1 MLVREGRYYRTADG
15 LDCFAVSG
23 LFVFYMSAKGRSRRC
38 GACFGQAGRSST
50 CRAHGALM
58 SARQDI
64 RNIGSGRFSDD
75 ERAAVYR
82 VIFERRD
89 VRRNFLRK
97 PIADDVLA
105 RILTVAHHAGSVG
118 FMQPW
123 DFVVIRQHATKRA
136 VKQLFQKTNAQAA
149 MRYEGARAS
158 LYRSLKLEGIE
169 EAPVNIGVT
178 CSRQRGGPHVL
189 GRSTVRDT
197 DLYSTCCAIQNLW
210 LAARAEGIGVGWVSI
225 LDHGALKQVLG
236 IPRPVKML
244 AYLCLGYVADFATQ
258 PDLETAGWRARI
270 PVDQLIHFES
280 WGKTLESNRRNGD
293 AHHEGV
299 HKNGRRGKNKA
310 GRGAAGMEG

>member
-1 MLVREGRYYRTADG
+1 MSQQPDILI
-15 LDCFAVSG
+15 SG
-23 LFVFYMSAKGRSRRC
+23 N
-38 GACFGQAGRSST
+38 GQ
-50 CRAHGALM
+50 
-58 SARQDI
+58 
-64 RNIGSGRFSDD
+64 FSDH

-89 VRRNFLRK
+89 VRHNFLRR

-105 RILTVAHHAGSVG
+105 RILTAAHHAGSVG

-123 DFVVIRQHATKRA
+123 DFVVIRQRATKRT

-149 MRYEGARAS
+149 MRYEGTRAT

-178 CSRQRGGPHVL
+178 CSRQRGGRHVL

-197 DLYSTCCAIQNLW
+197 DVYSTCCAIQNLW

-225 LDHGALKQVLG
+225 LDHGVLKGVLG
-236 IPRPVKML
+236 IPKPVKML

-270 PVDQLIHFES
+270 PVDQLIHYEA
-280 WGKTLESNRRNGD
+280 WGNTIQGGRRNGD
-293 AHHEGV
+293 ADHKSVHENRG
-299 HKNGRRGKNKA
+299 RGKNKA
-310 GRGAAGMEG
+310 GRRAAGVEGQSSS

>member
-1 MLVREGRYYRTADG
+1 MSVRPG
-15 LDCFAVSG
+15 V
-23 LFVFYMSAKGRSRRC
+23 RS
-38 GACFGQAGRSST
+38 AGR
-50 CRAHGALM
+50 G
-58 SARQDI
+58 
-64 RNIGSGRFSDD
+64 GFSDD

-105 RILTVAHHAGSVG
+105 RVLTAAHHAGSVG

-123 DFVVIRQHATKRA
+123 DFVVIRQRATKHA

-236 IPRPVKML
+236 IPRPVKVL

-280 WGKTLESNRRNGD
+280 WGNTIQDDGRNGD
-293 AHHEGV
+293 AHQKDLHESR
-299 HKNGRRGKNKA
+299 RRGKNKI
-310 GRGAAGMEG
+310 GSVTMESDE

>member
-1 MLVREGRYYRTADG
+1 MSRQPDMLI
-15 LDCFAVSG
+15 SG
-23 LFVFYMSAKGRSRRC
+23 
-38 GACFGQAGRSST
+38 
-50 CRAHGALM
+50 
-58 SARQDI
+58 
-64 RNIGSGRFSDD
+64 NGRFSNR

-97 PIADDVLA
+97 PIPDAVLA
-105 RILTVAHHAGSVG
+105 RILTAAHHAGSVG

-123 DFVVIRQHATKRA
+123 DFVVIRERATKRA
-136 VKQLFQKTNAQAA
+136 VKQLFLKTNEAAA
-149 MRYEGARAS
+149 MRYKGAMAT

-178 CSRQRGGPHVL
+178 CSRQRGGRHVL

-197 DLYSTCCAIQNLW
+197 DVYSTCCAIQNLW

-236 IPRPVKML
+236 IPRPVKIL

-258 PDLETAGWRARI
+258 PELETAGWRARI

-280 WGKTLESNRRNGD
+280 WGNTVQGNRRNGD
-293 AHHEGV
+293 AHHEGLYE
-299 HKNGRRGKNKA
+299 NGRRGKNKA
-310 GRGAAGMEG
+310 SRRTAGVEGQSSS